1 MEHFSI
7 MVSFN
12 QHQSNHISQSEQR
25 EISQSQ
31 SEPRV
36 KSHKSLEAREN
47 ASDHAAIFKFWI
59 RLVSKAARVS
69 WTNESLS
76 EKSKTKV
83 ILDNFQL

>member
-47 ASDHAAIFKFWI
+47 ASDHAAIFLSFE
-59 RLVSKAARVS
+59 LVSKAARVS

>member
-47 ASDHAAIFKFWI
+47 ASDHAAIFLSFEFDWYRKRRGFPEP
-59 RLVSKAARVS
+59 
-69 WTNESLS
+69 TNH
-76 EKSKTKV
+76 
-83 ILDNFQL
+83 